1 MHEDQPLLQS
11 GVALDQA
18 RAALIMLHGRDGAA
32 EDMLAIARQIR
43 LNDLAAL
50 APSADD
56 GRWFPYSSMVPTQ
69 QNEPSLSSAMNV
81 VHSLVQE
88 AELSGVPTERIFL
101 FGFSQGGSVALE
113 YAARKPRAYGGVVG
127 LSAGLI
133 GPPGTSWES
142 EQSLAGTPVFLGC
155 SDVDPQMPRSRVEE
169 SAEAFKALRARVFVK
184 FYPGMGHTINA
195 EEIKALNQVI
205 AKRMAAA
212 TAAK

>member
-113 YAARKPRAYGGVVG
+113 YAARNPRAYGGVVG